1 MSAALIPLVILGGIF
16 ALVLVISILRSI
28 RIIPNQTAMV
38 VERLGKY
45 SKTLGAGFHLLV
57 PFIDKVR
64 YKHNLKEQAV
74 EVPPQ
79 SCFTQDNVKIEVDG
93 VLYLQVVDPKRA
105 SYGIRNHRYATIQ
118 LAQTT
123 MRSVIGKLELDKT
136 FEEREQINA
145 AVVKAVD
152 EASDPWGVKVS
163 RYEIQ
168 NISVPEPILQ
178 AMEIQ
183 MKAERE
189 KRADIARSIGDMESR
204 INRSQASMQEA
215 INKSEGEMQ
224 RQVNEAEGDAQEILA
239 VARATAAG
247 IKSVAEAIRASGGE
261 EAVVLRIAERYIST
275 LESLAKQDTQV
286 MLPMDLTDMG
296 AVLGSIQELMER
308 GVQAKAVAPSGDAGS
323 ARGQ

>member
-1 MSAALIPLVILGGIF
+1 MNAALIPLAIIGGLF
-16 ALVLVISILRSI
+16 GLVLIISLLRSI

-45 SKTLGAGFHLLV
+45 SKTLSAGFHLLV
-57 PFIDKVR
+57 PFIDRVR

-105 SYGIRNHRYATIQ
+105 SYGILNHRYATIQ

-136 FEEREQINA
+136 FEEREAINA
-145 AVVKAVD
+145 TVVKAVD

-189 KRADIARSIGDMESR
+189 KRADIARSLGDMESR
-204 INRSQASMQEA
+204 INGSQAAMQEA

-224 RQVNEAEGDAQEILA
+224 RRINEAEGDAQEILA

-261 EAVVLRIAERYIST
+261 EAVVLRIAEGYITT
-275 LESLAKQDTQV
+275 LERLAKQETQLI
-286 MLPMDLTDMG
+286 LPMNLTDMG
-296 AVLGSIQELMER
+296 AVLGNIQELMER
-308 GVQAKAVAPSGDAGS
+308 RVRPTSEK
-323 ARGQ
+323 RE